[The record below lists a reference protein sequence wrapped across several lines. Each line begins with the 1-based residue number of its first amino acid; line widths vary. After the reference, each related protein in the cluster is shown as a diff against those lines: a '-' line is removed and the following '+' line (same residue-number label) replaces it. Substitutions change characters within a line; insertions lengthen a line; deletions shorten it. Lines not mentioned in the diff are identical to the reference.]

1 MPVFVQNLQQSV
13 FVNIHRL
20 LHAAEFFLSCLR
32 LQKYEV
38 GVACEETAVV
48 RELNRKYRLKDIATD
63 VLSFPQKE
71 VVIPGVIP
79 NSEPWDISLGDI
91 VLAMPFIH
99 QQCREEDTNV
109 DERLPVCS
117 SRSRSS

>member
-71 VVIPGVIP
+71 AGDNYSHVLV
-79 NSEPWDISLGDI
+79 WDYMIRLIHRWSFPESYLTVNRGISAWGI
-91 VLAMPFIH
+91 
-99 QQCREEDTNV
+99 
-109 DERLPVCS
+109 
-117 SRSRSS
+117 